1 MYEKS
6 LRISNLIFAVV
17 KGAVLGGFKALRV
30 CVSIQEFEVA
40 VLMCIHNNIEALI
53 KDPFNYTYNSIGNY

>member
-1 MYEKS
+1 M
-6 LRISNLIFAVV
+6 IFAVV